1 MKQLDLKDGE
11 MKLYPNNYKTQDNH
25 PDKTGQYLKDGVRY
39 KAACWNRK
47 AKSGLEYLYI
57 KTEVQ
62 MEAEEPG
69 F

>member
-11 MKLYPNNYKTQDNH
+11 MLLFPNKKEKDNH
-25 PDKTGQYLKDGVRY
+25 PDMRGEYMKDGVRY

-62 MEAEEPG
+62 MEAEEPD